1 MFGKSSGDTPDFL
14 KISRGKELSEYEVRK
29 MLFYKDTGK
38 SKKEITKLIKRSK
51 TVIIRKQDSKK
62 IKQYKREKNLIAL
75 KDRQIFRQ
83 STKTNLSVLEI
94 SKRFSKITASVKFE
108 NISYQ
113 NTQAMTHK
121 KNMRERHPWQMHHQ
135 VVFFST

>member
-108 NISYQ
+108 NISYH
-113 NTQAMTHK
+113 NTLAMTRK
-121 KNMRERHPWQMHHQ
+121 KNM
-135 VVFFST
+135 